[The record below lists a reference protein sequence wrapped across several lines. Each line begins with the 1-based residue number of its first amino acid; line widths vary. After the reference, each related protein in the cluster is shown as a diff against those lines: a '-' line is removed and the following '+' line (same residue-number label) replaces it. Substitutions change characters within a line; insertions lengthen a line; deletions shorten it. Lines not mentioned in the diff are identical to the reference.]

1 LAVVDM
7 IVCGAFAVGAVS
19 VRDAFAVSD
28 VSFAAGYALTMR
40 GAFTMA
46 SAILRSAFAGRG
58 MTMGS
63 EVAEGGVAIVA
74 DDAIV
79 GGGMIVAVDCDG
91 AQELANVI
99 GTDCRAKHGSPPDNV
114 VVDGQSY
121 VPVLP
126 PGS

>member
-1 LAVVDM
+1 M
-7 IVCGAFAVGAVS
+7 
-19 VRDAFAVSD
+19 
-28 VSFAAGYALTMR
+28 
-40 GAFTMA
+40 
-46 SAILRSAFAGRG
+46 
-58 MTMGS
+58 
-63 EVAEGGVAIVA
+63 
-74 DDAIV
+74 
-79 GGGMIVAVDCDG
+79 AVDDNV